1 MNNSPQNTEV
11 AGQQHRAGVENSD
24 EEEWSGVVEC
34 VMLLHRLVY
43 RKNDFYL
50 LKQPSSSSFLLP
62 ISSCFSWSRKFCG
75 LHNVC
80 WILLSDSYFFCY
92 CYCCCYCYRL
102 LYQFLRFMLVD
113 VSVDF
118 IYLINPDYR
127 ASISKNASY
136 VLGYVNFVAT
146 LYLGCR

>member
-80 WILLSDSYFFCY
+80 
-92 CYCCCYCYRL
+92 
-102 LYQFLRFMLVD
+102 
-113 VSVDF
+113 
-118 IYLINPDYR
+118 
-127 ASISKNASY
+127 
-136 VLGYVNFVAT
+136 
-146 LYLGCR
+146 